1 MCCKCKCNPSDDQ
14 APFIDGFGN
23 VIGNVVTLTSPSIVS
38 DYIFLGTN
46 SFPCWLAQ
54 KILDYHTIPGGE
66 YRHKYGTHGTSIIDD
81 LKRELE
87 R

>member
-1 MCCKCKCNPSDDQ
+1 MNCNGLSEAHLEFKKFRGLFVNGVRMVPESE
-14 APFIDGFGN
+14 
-23 VIGNVVTLTSPSIVS
+23 
-38 DYIFLGTN
+38 
-46 SFPCWLAQ
+46 SFPRWLAQ

-81 LKRELE
+81 LRRELE